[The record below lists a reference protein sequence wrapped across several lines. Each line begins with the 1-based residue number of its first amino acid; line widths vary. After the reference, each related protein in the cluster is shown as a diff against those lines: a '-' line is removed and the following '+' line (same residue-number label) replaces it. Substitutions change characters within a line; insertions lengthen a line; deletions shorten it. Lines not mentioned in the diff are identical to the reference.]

1 MIVSFTLDPDNLPQ
15 LTPEEAARLDAMTD
29 EEINAAAL
37 SDPDNPP
44 STDEE
49 LAQMDAVIAARN
61 ARKAAGMSQM
71 QFANAFHINVS
82 RLRDL
87 EQGRHNPDRAVVAY
101 LRVIARDPKAALA
114 ALAD

>member
-1 MIVSFTLDPDNLPQ
+1 MIVSYRLDPNNPRGF
-15 LTPEEAARLDAMTD
+15 TPEERARLDAMTP
-29 EEINAAAL
+29 EEIEANAR

-44 STDEE
+44 LTEDE
-49 LAQMDAVIAARN
+49 LDRMVAGRVARV
-61 ARKAAGMSQM
+61 ARETAGMTQA
-71 QFANAFHINVS
+71 QFADAFHINVS

-101 LRVIARDPKAALA
+101 LRVIARDPAAALA